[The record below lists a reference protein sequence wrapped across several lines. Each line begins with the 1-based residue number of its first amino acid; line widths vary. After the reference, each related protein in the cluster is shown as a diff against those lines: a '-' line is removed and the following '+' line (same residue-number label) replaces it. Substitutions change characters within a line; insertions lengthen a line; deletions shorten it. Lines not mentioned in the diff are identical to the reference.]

1 MPPSQNSLAVE
12 GRCLS
17 RSSSICHSQEFCGSC
32 FLAEDARIY
41 SSDYTFWGLG
51 MGYSYPQIC
60 RAYFKRNIQ
69 WDLYNMQLNLNAYLG
84 RKMLRKHR
92 TKCNNCCTPVIQ
104 TSELVRSWSIFVI
117 LPQFPNNWF
126 AVFQSDSRPVLQ
138 HFLKHLLQGR

>member
-1 MPPSQNSLAVE
+1 MLVEVVFNLSLT
-12 GRCLS
+12 GILWQLLPCRRCLN
-17 RSSSICHSQEFCGSC
+17 I
-32 FLAEDARIY
+32 
-41 SSDYTFWGLG
+41 FWGINMRMVNLQDPDYIFWG
-51 MGYSYPQIC
+51 WEQDFQMQIVQIC
-60 RAYFKRNIQ
+60 GAYFKRDNQ
-69 WDLYNMQLNLNAYLG
+69 PWDLYKRQLNAYLG

-104 TSELVRSWSIFVI
+104 TSELVRYWSIFVI